1 MSSLNKV
8 MLIGNLGSDPVKR
21 FTQSGSV
28 VVNFN
33 LATNERWK
41 DQSGQLQEKT
51 EWHRIVV
58 FGRQAENCEKF
69 LSKGRSA
76 YVEGKLQTNK
86 WTDKDGKDRYTTE
99 IVAQNVVFLQGGA
112 SAGAGAGGGYN
123 SNSMNQG
130 GGMSQPAPSFD
141 QSFNDDDIPF

>member
-21 FTQSGSV
+21 LTQSGSA
-28 VVNFN
+28 VVNFS

-51 EWHRIVV
+51 EWHKVVV
-58 FGRQAENCEKF
+58 FGKQGENCEKF

-76 YVEGKLQTNK
+76 YVEGKIQTTK
-86 WTDKDGKDRYTTE
+86 WTDKDGNDRYTTE
-99 IVAQNVVFLQGGA
+99 VVAQNVVFLQGGEKTG
-112 SAGAGAGGGYN
+112 SGGGYT
-123 SNSMNQG
+123 SSPTP
-130 GGMSQPAPSFD
+130 SQSKV
-141 QSFNDDDIPF
+141 NEHIDDDEIPF